1 MTVFIYMVI
10 AKGRHM
16 PRAFT
21 ETESHEIREALRRAA
36 EGCLARY
43 GVRKTT
49 VSELAKGAGISKGS
63 FYRFFPSKEVLF
75 FYAVEEYQ
83 KALFQGLFQMVK
95 EENLSGRDGLAEA
108 IWYLFARVK
117 DSFLMTL
124 MHPEE
129 MSVLLRGL
137 PEEMVSR
144 HHRLDDETT
153 EILLEA
159 LGIPE
164 SSVKVP
170 LFSTALRALAMALMH
185 REEAGS
191 EHFDEA
197 MQLLIKG
204 LVLAGVKET
213 EGGE

>member
-1 MTVFIYMVI
+1 
-10 AKGRHM
+10 M

-21 ETESHEIREALRRAA
+21 ETETEEIRMALRRAA

-75 FYAVEEYQ
+75 FHAVEEYQ
-83 KALFQGLFQMVK
+83 KSLFHGLFQMV
-95 EENLSGRDGLAEA
+95 EERKLSGRDGLAEA

-129 MSVLLRGL
+129 MSILLRGL
-137 PEEMVSR
+137 PEEIVSR

-159 LGIPE
+159 LAIPE
-164 SSVKVP
+164 TSVKVP
-170 LFSTALRALAMALMH
+170 LFSTALRTLAMALMH
-185 REEAGS
+185 QKEAGS

-197 MQLLIKG
+197 MQLLLRG

-213 EGGE
+213 QVGE

>member
-1 MTVFIYMVI
+1 M
-10 AKGRHM
+10 A
-16 PRAFT
+16 RAFT
-21 ETESHEIREALRRAA
+21 ETETEEIKMALRREA
-36 EGCLARY
+36 EECLARY
-43 GVRKTT
+43 GVRRTT
-49 VSELAKGAGISKGS
+49 ISELAKGAGISKGS

-129 MSVLLRGL
+129 MSILLRGL
-137 PEEMVSR
+137 PEEIVSR
-144 HHRLDDETT
+144 HHRLDDDTT

-164 SSVKVP
+164 TSVKVP

-185 REEAGS
+185 REEAGN

-213 EGGE
+213 ESGE

>member
-1 MTVFIYMVI
+1 MVN
-10 AKGRHM
+10 
-16 PRAFT
+16 
-21 ETESHEIREALRRAA
+21 
-36 EGCLARY
+36 
-43 GVRKTT
+43 
-49 VSELAKGAGISKGS
+49 
-63 FYRFFPSKEVLF
+63 
-75 FYAVEEYQ
+75 
-83 KALFQGLFQMVK
+83 

-108 IWYLFARVK
+108 IWYLFSRVK

-137 PEEMVSR
+137 PEEIVSR

-185 REEAGS
+185 REEAGN
-191 EHFDEA
+191 EHFDET

-213 EGGE
+213 ESGE